1 LNVCGLYGIIEAYET
16 STAARGGD
24 IMQSENRVA
33 IGLRFIGI
41 AFIVVAIISAVTII
55 PDDATSGILIAMG
68 TAAGGLVLM
77 GLGEIIRILERRTSD
92 AA

>member
-1 LNVCGLYGIIEAYET
+1 MHE
-16 STAARGGD
+16 
-24 IMQSENRVA
+24 ENRVA

-41 AFIVVAIISAVTII
+41 AFMVVAAITAFTII
-55 PDDATSGILIAMG
+55 PDDPAAGILVTMG
-68 TAAGGLVLM
+68 TIAGGLGLM